1 MELSYEATTLAWIL
15 AGVVVLWVTEAL
27 PLPISALLAAAACVI
42 GGVAPAADVFRPFSQ
57 PLVFLFI
64 GSFILA
70 EAIRI
75 HRLDRRLAFA
85 VLALPMVGESPL
97 RIMLAVAAISGVV
110 SGFISNTATTAMM
123 VAIVVGMLDA
133 ITEAGDRSGRQ
144 PAPAFATGLLLC
156 VAFAA
161 SIGGLATP
169 IGTPPNVI
177 GLAFIDQQ
185 LDVQIS
191 FFEWC
196 LVGGPV
202 ALCLISVATL
212 LLAAAFPAGVP
223 RIEGMSRLVADQ
235 RRQLGAWTVAQ
246 RSTALAFAITV
257 VLWVT
262 PGLLALL
269 LGATHPLSQW
279 FREHIPEGVAAIIGA
294 IFLFVLPGN
303 HSDRDIHYPRVLTWQ
318 QAAGIDWGI
327 ILLYGGGMALG
338 SLAFQTGLAE
348 AIGTGLTSW
357 LPTTGSGNWLL
368 VVAASVV
375 AVFTS
380 EFTSNT
386 ASANMVVPVAIALA
400 VAAGGDPLVTAIAAT
415 LAASLGF
422 MMPVSTPCNAIVYG
436 TGRVPL
442 RAMMKAGVL
451 LDIVGAAIITVV
463 VLTIAP
469 QVFGTYVP
477 G

>member
-1 MELSYEATTLAWIL
+1 MELTYEATALAWIL

-27 PLPISALLAAAACVI
+27 PLPVSALLAAVACVI

-85 VLALPMVGESPL
+85 VLALPVVGESPL

-133 ITEAGDRSGRQ
+133 VTEAGNRSGHR

-185 LDVQIS
+185 LNVQIS

-212 LLAAAFPAGVP
+212 LLAVAFPAGVP

-235 RRQLGAWTVAQ
+235 RRQLGVWTVAQ
-246 RSTALAFAITV
+246 RSTALAFAVTV
-257 VLWVT
+257 ALWVT
-262 PGLLALL
+262 PGLLALS
-269 LGATHPLSQW
+269 LGAKHPLCQW
-279 FREHIPEGVAAIIGA
+279 FRGHIPEGVAAILGA
-294 IFLFVLPGN
+294 ILLFVLPGN
-303 HSDRDIHYPRVLTWQ
+303 RAAGDRRRPRVLTWQ

-357 LPTTGSGNWLL
+357 LPTGSGTWLL
-368 VVAASVV
+368 VAAASVV

-400 VAAGGDPLVTAIAAT
+400 IAAGGDPLATAIAAT

-451 LDIVGAAIITVV
+451 LDMVGAAVITAL
-463 VLTIAP
+463 VLTLAP
-469 QVFGTYVP
+469 QVFGAYVP

>member
-1 MELSYEATTLAWIL
+1 MDLSYEATSLAFIL
-15 AGVVVLWVTEAL
+15 VGVVTLWVTEAL
-27 PLPISALLAAAACVI
+27 PLPVSALLAAAACVVA
-42 GGVAPAADVFRPFSQ
+42 GVAPASEVFRPFSQ

-85 VLALPMVGESPL
+85 VLALPMVGERPI
-97 RIMLAVAAISGVV
+97 RIMLAVAIVSGVV

-123 VAIVVGMLDA
+123 VAIVAGMLSA
-133 ITEAGDRSGRQ
+133 VEEAGRKANCC
-144 PAPAFATGLLLC
+144 PKPEFATGLFLC

-177 GLAFIDQQ
+177 GLAFIREQ
-185 LDVQIS
+185 LGVHIS

-196 LVGGPV
+196 LVGAPV
-202 ALCLISVATL
+202 SIFLIIMSTL
-212 LLAAAFPAGVP
+212 LLAVSFPSGV
-223 RIEGMSRLVADQ
+223 RHIEGMSQLVTNERQ
-235 RRQLGAWTVAQ
+235 QLGSWTTAQ
-246 RSTALAFAITV
+246 RSTALAFGVTV
-257 VLWVT
+257 GLWVT
-262 PGLLALL
+262 PGFLTLT
-269 LGATHPLSQW
+269 LGSEHPLCLW
-279 FREHIPEGVAAIIGA
+279 FREHIPEGVAAILGA
-294 IFLFVLPGN
+294 MLLFILPGDGQTKQ
-303 HSDRDIHYPRVLTWQ
+303 SSRVLQWQ

-348 AIGTGLTSW
+348 AIGKGLTAW
-357 LPTTGSGNWLL
+357 LPSDTSGWVLIG
-368 VVAASVV
+368 AAAVV

-400 VAAGGDPLVTAIAAT
+400 SASGGDPLSTAIAAT

-442 RAMMKAGVL
+442 RSMMRAGIG
-451 LDIVGAAIITVV
+451 LDIAGAITVTLV
-463 VLTIAP
+463 VTIL
-469 QVFGTYVP
+469 VP
-477 G
+477 LIFQR